1 MALAPIETVRGR
13 LPLHAGM
20 TPGYSIRAR
29 LLLGAAL
36 VLVAFMAGAGLA
48 VQRAHAD
55 SVRTSASAAGK
66 APTCCSRA
74 PNSTTAARW

>member
-1 MALAPIETVRGR
+1 
-13 LPLHAGM
+13 M

-36 VLVAFMAGAGLA
+36 VLVAFMAGAGFA

-55 SVRTSASAAGK
+55 SVRGVHFSRLQGTIYLLLAAFD
-66 APTCCSRA
+66 
-74 PNSTTAARW
+74 AAHLRRHAGQRG